1 MGIFSTKDGDIRIGS
16 IVTAAILGFGLLA
29 SGLSSCTK
37 IDTGY
42 TGVRTYMGAVQEDTY
57 AAGLHMKV
65 PFIEKVI
72 EMDNRVQKVEV
83 NAGSTSKDLQ
93 SVDSTLAVNLHLA
106 KEASVDM
113 YRNVGLSY
121 EDTILQPAI
130 QEATKSV
137 MAQFRA
143 EELIKSRGEVSNLIM
158 DEISAKVTNYG
169 IVIDEFNITNFS
181 FSKAFD
187 DAIEQKL
194 VAEQNLIKTKTE
206 QEQEIAISEANAK
219 KKQIDADAEA
229 YAVQIKAEGNAKAI
243 LTEAEAQ
250 AEANKKLN
258 ESLSDKV
265 LQNEAIE
272 KWNGQYPS
280 VVSGDG
286 TNMLI
291 DINK

>member
-1 MGIFSTKDGDIRIGS
+1 MGIFTNKDGDIRIGS
-16 IVTAAILGFGLLA
+16 AIFAGILGLGLLA

-93 SVDSTLAVNLHLA
+93 SVDSTLAVNFHLA

-158 DEISAKVTNYG
+158 DEISNKVTNYG
-169 IVIDEFNITNFS
+169 IIIDEFNITNFS

-258 ESLSDKV
+258 DSLSDKV
-265 LQNEAIE
+265 LQNEAIG

-291 DINK
+291 DVNK